1 MKDENRT
8 ADRDRLAD
16 SFALSTRP
24 VVTVDLEKYQAMLA
38 TVDLSPQQK
47 EDFLRAMWSIMMTF
61 VELGF
66 GVHPLQE
73 VCGQNGITGHGR
85 LKDVFDRVESGKS
98 EPINPTMD
106 SGPKGGLEAE

>member
-24 VVTVDLEKYQAMLA
+24 VVTVDLKKYQALLDTA
-38 TVDLSPQQK
+38 DLSPEQK

-73 VCGQNGITGHGR
+73 VCGQNGNTGLGR
-85 LKDVFDRVESGKS
+85 LKAVFDRVESG
-98 EPINPTMD
+98 EPETIKPTMD